1 MCNYSKGVLQKGIE
15 KGIEQGIEEGALAL
29 IDTLVEI
36 GFEPSAICQKLMEKL
51 NLTSETAEEYWN
63 LYQQKKNNA

>member
-1 MCNYSKGVLQKGIE
+1 MELIYCTELPQYL
-15 KGIEQGIEEGALAL
+15 EQ
-29 IDTLVEI
+29 DPKRVMTLD
-36 GFEPSAICQKLMEKL
+36 MEKL